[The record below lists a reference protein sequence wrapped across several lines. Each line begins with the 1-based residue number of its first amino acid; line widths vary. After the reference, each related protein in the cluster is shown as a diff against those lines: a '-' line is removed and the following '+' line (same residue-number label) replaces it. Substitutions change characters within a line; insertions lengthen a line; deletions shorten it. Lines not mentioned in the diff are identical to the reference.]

1 MTLSHMTKVEK
12 IKARLGFGCKRE
24 GQVGGCEEMDR
35 VAVKLEQDWVSMDER
50 NSEKQVRL

>member
-35 VAVKLEQDWVSMDER
+35 VAVKLEQDWVSMDEG
-50 NSEKQVRL
+50 NG